1 MLPFYYAEHQ
11 SSNQPLHDQLSNQ
24 NESVNQQQPQQTIN
38 TSVVSD
44 KPTATTIFSHD
55 LSSSTVPLINPS
67 PLICSTCINTGSIIN
82 LSTTSSSLPP
92 SSTDMNC
99 DTKAKVN
106 DIRNVELLDTES
118 GLTIISFQHWS
129 IIAERSILLTSYDDP
144 DVHGPEGYFI
154 CSVGWITVDVAITR
168 ISIQHELVFE
178 KI

>member
-1 MLPFYYAEHQ
+1 M
-11 SSNQPLHDQLSNQ
+11 
-24 NESVNQQQPQQTIN
+24 
-38 TSVVSD
+38 
-44 KPTATTIFSHD
+44 
-55 LSSSTVPLINPS
+55 
-67 PLICSTCINTGSIIN
+67 N
-82 LSTTSSSLPP
+82 LSTTSSALPP